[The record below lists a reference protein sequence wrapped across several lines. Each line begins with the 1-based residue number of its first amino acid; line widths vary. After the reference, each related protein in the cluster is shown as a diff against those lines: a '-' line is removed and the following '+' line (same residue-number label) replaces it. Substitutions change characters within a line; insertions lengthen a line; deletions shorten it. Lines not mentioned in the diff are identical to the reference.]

1 MSTFSVEDRLQLHE
15 LANRYGNTLDSR
27 DWLRFQT
34 CFTDD
39 CRYELRGFGR
49 LDQVI
54 HGSENLRL
62 FMEASTQHPVAHHV
76 TNIEVNTPDVGFAE
90 NGDAN
95 QTVMVSKIVGTLTN
109 GTAGSA
115 DYYDIV
121 VRTAGRWRIADRL
134 VTMRR

>member
-1 MSTFSVEDRLQLHE
+1 MNSFTVDDRLQLHE

-54 HGSENLRL
+54 QTSESLRL
-62 FMEASTQHPVAHHV
+62 FMEGSTQHPVAHHV
-76 TNIEVNTPDVGFAE
+76 TNIEIELPDT
-90 NGDAN
+90 NSDGDR
-95 QTVMVSKIVGTLTN
+95 TLMFSKIVGTLPN
-109 GTAGSA
+109 GSAGSA
-115 DYYDIV
+115 DYHDVV
-121 VRTAGRWRIADRL
+121 VRRGHGWQIAERL
-134 VTMRR
+134 VTRRR